1 MRIRRVGNVRF
12 RDLLGSTPIP
22 DDLKL
27 ELVNILKS
35 FTHPTLSD
43 PIIFMMLVMIAMFA
57 NAKTISDQ
65 CWTMLSRWVKRMEG
79 EYEDN
84 VKTILELQGRC
95 LDILP
100 VMTRLQTQLL

>member
-1 MRIRRVGNVRF
+1 MNSLL
-12 RDLLGSTPIP
+12 RDYLGSTPLP
-22 DDLKL
+22 DHLKQ
-27 ELVNILKS
+27 ELAKILNS
-35 FTHPTLSD
+35 FIHPTLGD

-95 LDILP
+95 LNILP